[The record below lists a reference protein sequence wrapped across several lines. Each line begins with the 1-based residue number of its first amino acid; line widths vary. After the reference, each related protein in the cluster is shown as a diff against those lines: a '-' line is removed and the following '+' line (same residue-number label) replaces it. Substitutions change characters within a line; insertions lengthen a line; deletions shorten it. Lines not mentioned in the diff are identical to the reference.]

1 MVDMSNFGEFI
12 KEIRFRK
19 KLSLKDVSEKCGIS
33 HPYLSQIENG
43 KKNTPKPAMIAKL
56 AKGLGVPYILLL
68 KKAGILEE
76 DIVDGEN
83 ELLKEN
89 IRLNEE
95 NRKLRE
101 VIKNVQNLISDS
113 FD

>member
-1 MVDMSNFGEFI
+1 MVGMSNFGECI
-12 KEIRFRK
+12 KEIRLSK
-19 KLSLKDVSEKCGIS
+19 KLTLRDVSEKCGIS

-56 AKGLGVPYILLL
+56 AKGLDVPYIVLLQ
-68 KKAGILEE
+68 KAGILEE
-76 DIVDGEN
+76 DIADGEN
-83 ELLKEN
+83 ELFKEN

-101 VIKNVQNLISDS
+101 VIKNIQNLISNS